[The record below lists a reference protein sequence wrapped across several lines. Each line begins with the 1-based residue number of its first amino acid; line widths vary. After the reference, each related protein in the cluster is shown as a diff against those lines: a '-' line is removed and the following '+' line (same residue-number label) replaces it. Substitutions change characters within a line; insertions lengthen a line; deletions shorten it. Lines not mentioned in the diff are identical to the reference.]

1 MLACL
6 PALLTASE
14 PCKDLGPW
22 PCDEKGCPSALIS
35 CTRLKGDCFKR
46 FDQVWQS
53 PPSEDGRSLGDT
65 RVYERCPQ
73 SCNVC
78 PSEVE
83 ASDGDGDSQAGWL
96 MSTEWHWN
104 AWRNVKFHAPRR
116 VEGGAAGFA
125 AKFWAPTADCEA
137 GLCTWTVNGSEI
149 RIRWGDAGWHTLVA
163 VGRKELVGARDEHQ
177 PVRARE

>member
-1 MLACL
+1 LRLGDVWRKVVAFACLLRIASCRRVVVVASRARVDNMLACL
-6 PALLTASE
+6 PALLAASE

-96 MSTEWHWN
+96 
-104 AWRNVKFHAPRR
+104 
-116 VEGGAAGFA
+116 
-125 AKFWAPTADCEA
+125 
-137 GLCTWTVNGSEI
+137 
-149 RIRWGDAGWHTLVA
+149 
-163 VGRKELVGARDEHQ
+163 
-177 PVRARE
+177 